1 MTPKILKIIEQ
12 LEKVKAKDIKVFNL
26 KDISPFYDYFIVAT
40 ATERQSNAAI
50 NYIKKALEEH
60 EIRHSEGKGG
70 SWLLMDCYD
79 LIVHIFDE
87 NTRQFYQFDQRLME
101 YVVDDISATI

>member
-26 KDISPFYDYFIVAT
+26 KDISPFYDYFIIAT

>member
-50 NYIKKALEEH
+50 NYIKKL
-60 EIRHSEGKGG
+60 
-70 SWLLMDCYD
+70 
-79 LIVHIFDE
+79 
-87 NTRQFYQFDQRLME
+87 
-101 YVVDDISATI
+101 

>member
-1 MTPKILKIIEQ
+1 MTPKIQKIIEQ
-12 LEKVKAKDIKVFNL
+12 LEQVKAKDIKVFNL

-60 EIRHSEGKGG
+60 EIKHSEGKGG

-79 LIVHIFDE
+79 VIVHIFDE
-87 NTRQFYQFDQRLME
+87 ESRQFYQFDQRLME
-101 YVVDDISATI
+101 YIVDDISATI